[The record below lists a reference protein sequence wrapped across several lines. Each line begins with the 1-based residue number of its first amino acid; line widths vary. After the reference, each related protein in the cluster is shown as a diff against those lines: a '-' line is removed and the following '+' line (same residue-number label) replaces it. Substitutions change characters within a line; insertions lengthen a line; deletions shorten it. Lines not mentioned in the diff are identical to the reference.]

1 MEAKYTKIQT
11 MGTDVAL
18 KVLPGHFAT
27 NHSHTNYYIDLTTM
41 KARISEAQEVAKAL
55 VGMYMY
61 DMVIDTLVC
70 MEGTEVL
77 GACLAQELTQGGFLS
92 MNAHKTIYVIPPE
105 YNSNS
110 QIIFRENY
118 MPMIRGKNVVLLTA
132 SVSTGL
138 TVNKG
143 IEGIQYYG
151 GILQG
156 VSAIFSAVDQVNGIP
171 VKAVFGLKDL
181 PDYTY
186 TDYRSCPMCKA
197 GKKLD
202 ALVNAYGFQAL

>member
-27 NHSHTNYYIDLTTM
+27 NHAHINYYIDLTTM
-41 KARISEAQEVAKAL
+41 KTRASEAQEVAKAL
-55 VGMYMY
+55 VGMYLY
-61 DMVIDTLVC
+61 DTVIDTIVC
-70 MEGTEVL
+70 MEGTQVL
-77 GACLAQELTQGGFLS
+77 GAFLAQELAKGGFLS
-92 MNAHKTIYVIPPE
+92 MNAHKTIYVVNPE

-118 MPMIRGKNVVLLTA
+118 MPMIRGKNVILLTA
-132 SVSTGL
+132 SVTTGL

-171 VKAVFGLKDL
+171 VKAVFGKKDL
-181 PDYTY
+181 PDYNY
-186 TDYRSCPMCKA
+186 CDYRNCPLCQA

-202 ALVNAYGFQAL
+202 ALVNSFGVSPL

>member
-27 NHSHTNYYIDLTTM
+27 NHAHINYYIDLTTM
-41 KARISEAQEVAKAL
+41 KTRVSEAQEVAKAL
-55 VGMYMY
+55 VGMYLY
-61 DMVIDTLVC
+61 DTVIDTIVC
-70 MEGTEVL
+70 MEGTQVL
-77 GACLAQELTQGGFLS
+77 GAFLAQELAKGGFLS
-92 MNAHKTIYVIPPE
+92 MNAHKTIYVVNPE

-118 MPMIRGKNVVLLTA
+118 MPMIRGKNVILLTA
-132 SVSTGL
+132 SVTTGL

-171 VKAVFGLKDL
+171 VKAVFGKKDL
-181 PDYTY
+181 PDYNY
-186 TDYRSCPMCKA
+186 CDYRNCPLCQA

-202 ALVNAYGFQAL
+202 ALVNSFGVSPL

>member
-27 NHSHTNYYIDLTTM
+27 NHAHINYYIDLTTM
-41 KARISEAQEVAKAL
+41 KTRVSEAKEVAKAL
-55 VGMYMY
+55 VGMYLY
-61 DMVIDTLVC
+61 DTVIDTIVC
-70 MEGTEVL
+70 MEGTQVL
-77 GACLAQELTQGGFLS
+77 GAFLAQELAKGGFLS
-92 MNAHKTIYVIPPE
+92 MNAHKTIYVVNPE

-118 MPMIRGKNVVLLTA
+118 MPMIRDKNVILLTA
-132 SVSTGL
+132 SVTTGL

-171 VKAVFGLKDL
+171 VKAVFGKKDL
-181 PDYTY
+181 PDYNY
-186 TDYRSCPMCKA
+186 CDYRNCPLCQA

-202 ALVNAYGFQAL
+202 ALVNSFGVSPL